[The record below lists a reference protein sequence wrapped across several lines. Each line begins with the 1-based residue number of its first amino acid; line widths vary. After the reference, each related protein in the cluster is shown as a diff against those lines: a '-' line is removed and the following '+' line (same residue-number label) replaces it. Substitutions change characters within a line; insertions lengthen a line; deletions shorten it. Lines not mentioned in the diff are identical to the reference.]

1 MSKLRVAVVFS
12 GQPRCVDGVS
22 YEGFQ
27 KCILTKYDVDV
38 YAHFWN
44 DVESNKTSG
53 TAAHNIERFEKLY
66 SPKAIQID
74 PPLTAEEYP
83 LDFIQPHSPIP
94 LTRDTLLGVDS
105 SNWAYW
111 VRNCVSM
118 YTSMGRAYELCK
130 NSGIKY
136 DWIIRTRTDCAL
148 LRFPLLEML
157 DRNHMYAPNWHGHTN
172 PVIVNHALITPP
184 DIADILFKIRETLES
199 LPGHMDEAFVYN
211 HLNKHGLIDRVRM
224 LPMTV
229 FNPGLTRDG
238 NIHAVLTSHPNQTI
252 EVVDPRVIELQ
263 SSVKKQPFYLR
274 R

>member
-1 MSKLRVAVVFS
+1 MSKLRVAIVFS

-22 YEGFQ
+22 YEGFR
-27 KCILTKYDVDV
+27 KCLLERYDVDV

-44 DVESNKTSG
+44 DIESNKSTG
-53 TAAHNIERFEKLY
+53 TVSENIRTFETLY
-66 SPKAIQID
+66 RPKVIQID
-74 PPLTAEEYP
+74 PPLRAEEYP
-83 LDFIQPHSPIP
+83 LAFIQPHSPVP
-94 LTRDTLLGVDS
+94 LTADTLLELNS

-118 YTSMGRAYELCK
+118 YASMGRAYELCK

-148 LRFPLLEML
+148 LRFPQLDLL
-157 DRNHMYAPNWHGHTN
+157 DRSCIYAPNWHGHTN

-184 DIADILFKIRETLES
+184 DIADTLFQIRQTLES

-211 HLNKHGLIDRVRM
+211 HLKHHGLIDRVRM

-238 NIHAVLTSHPNQTI
+238 IIYNVLTSHPSPTI
-252 EVVDPRVIELQ
+252 EVIDPRAIEQ
-263 SSVKKQPFYLR
+263 PPVKKQPFYMR